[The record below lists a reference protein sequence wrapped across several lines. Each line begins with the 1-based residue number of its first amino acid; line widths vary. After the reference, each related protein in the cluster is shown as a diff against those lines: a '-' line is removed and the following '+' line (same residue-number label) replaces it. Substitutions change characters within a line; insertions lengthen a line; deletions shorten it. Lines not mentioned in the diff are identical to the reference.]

1 MALAYKTETITKE
14 EKELVD
20 KLNRIEGRIRGI
32 TKMVEDDRQVEDIM
46 MQVTATYE
54 SLRVAM
60 KSLVRKHMEEFVS
73 KGLISTNQQKRDDAY
88 NQLINDLF
96 LNTPVKTLLF
106 LIICSDVVPHDAAAS
121 LIVLTC

>member
-14 EKELVD
+14 EKKELID

-32 TKMVEDDRQVEDIM
+32 GKMVEDDRQVEDIM

-60 KSLVRKHMEEFVS
+60 KSLIKKHMEEFVT
-73 KGLISTNQQKRDDAY
+73 KGLISTNQQKRDEAY

-96 LNTPVKTLLF
+96 KYTR
-106 LIICSDVVPHDAAAS
+106 
-121 LIVLTC
+121 

>member
-14 EKELVD
+14 EKKELVD

-32 TKMVEDDRQVEDIM
+32 SKKVEDDRLVEDIM
-46 MQVTATYE
+46 MQVTAAYE

-60 KSLVRKHMEEFVS
+60 KSLIKKHMEEFVT

-96 LNTPVKTLLF
+96 KYTR
-106 LIICSDVVPHDAAAS
+106 
-121 LIVLTC
+121 

>member
-14 EKELVD
+14 EKKELVD

-96 LNTPVKTLLF
+96 KYTR
-106 LIICSDVVPHDAAAS
+106 
-121 LIVLTC
+121 